1 MGTFLVAWGHQTVNR
16 ICIYRSKPTILFGV
30 GLVRKFFPYPYQKIK
45 IDFILE
51 KLEILIL

>member
-1 MGTFLVAWGHQTVNR
+1 M
-16 ICIYRSKPTILFGV
+16 